1 MFNYFLVLA
10 ALIANAYIQSMQ
22 KQAAISSN
30 VSTSIAVFEALIS
43 WVALLIHK
51 RSRALLDTIET
62 GLRREEDI
70 LFPNGTGFLNV
81 DVGYR
86 PPLARHRYQFPFT
99 YWAFVIGFMI
109 MAGYSSGYLQVVSDW
124 LAQHTYC
131 KQLWD
136 GTNKDPGRP
145 GVPLTARIFARLKPS
160 SPNDAGF

>member
-1 MFNYFLVLA
+1 MGDTIAVPDVEARRKDRVTYLLETYKLYHGHINTMFNYFLVLA

-62 GLRREEDI
+62 GLGREEDI

-124 LAQHTYC
+124 LAQHT
-131 KQLWD
+131 
-136 GTNKDPGRP
+136 
-145 GVPLTARIFARLKPS
+145 
-160 SPNDAGF
+160 